1 MYALIYLHRNLSNF
15 LFELLITSKGVG
27 EVGVVTHTAT
37 SCGLLIEGSGV
48 ENLSV
53 IEHFSDNLKLKLV
66 TTTCTYRFLSN
77 KVFIIGS
84 ALLIHGPLSIPRI
97 WQLK

>member
-1 MYALIYLHRNLSNF
+1 MYALIYLHRSLSNF

-48 ENLSV
+48 ENLLV
-53 IEHFSDNLKLKLV
+53 IEHFFRQFEIEACHHYVNLPL
-66 TTTCTYRFLSN
+66 
-77 KVFIIGS
+77 FI
-84 ALLIHGPLSIPRI
+84 
-97 WQLK
+97 K